1 MSKSTPYDFGL
12 LGDSAF
18 PTSAPTGMLAGFN
31 SNYSGLMPGGSS
43 SSFGTGLDWNQ
54 ISNLSSMG
62 QFAAINAFGN
72 DPIRQIGGIV
82 KGLLPELEAMRARE
96 AERAQRLGLNANLV
110 GAALT
115 TITNLPKTIS
125 DSAERVRQARL
136 AGQLA
141 ILDQK
146 RRPYD
151 ISGFNMPYTSY
162 RI

>member
-12 LGDSAF
+12 LGDSTF

-54 ISNLSSMG
+54 ISNLSPMG

-72 DPIRQIGGIV
+72 DPIRQIEAV
-82 KGLLPELEAMRARE
+82 KSLWPMYEASQKRQ
-96 AERAQRLGLNANLV
+96 AEYAQRLGLNANLV

-136 AGQLA
+136 AGEQT
-141 ILDQK
+141 ILKEQQ
-146 RRPYD
+146 RPYN
-151 ISGFNMPYTSY
+151 IGGFNIPYTSY

>member
-12 LGDSAF
+12 LGDSTF

-54 ISNLSSMG
+54 ISNLSPMG
-62 QFAAINAFGN
+62 QFAAINAFST
-72 DPIRQIGGIV
+72 DPKRQIGIV
-82 KGLLPELEAMRARE
+82 KSLLPEIEAMRARE
-96 AERAQRLGLNANLV
+96 AERAQRLGLNANLA
-110 GAALT
+110 GAAIT
-115 TITNLPKTIS
+115 TIANLPKTIS

-151 ISGFNMPYTSY
+151 IRGFNMPYTSY